1 MVLLNSAL
9 LSPNPG
15 LVLWMIIVFSLLVFL
30 LRKFAWKPIIEGLR
44 EREGEIEGALRMA
57 EETRAEMAKLKA
69 DNDKLL
75 AEARLERDAII
86 KEAKDA
92 STRIIA
98 ESKEDAQVQSAKIL
112 DDARATIAHERDV
125 MVALVKKDVA
135 NLSIEIAEKVLR
147 KELADKSAQQ
157 SYVDSL
163 VADAS
168 RLN

>member
-15 LVLWMIIVFSLLVFL
+15 LVLWMIIVFSCLVFL
-30 LRKFAWKPIIEGLR
+30 LRKFAWKPIIEGLK

-57 EETRAEMAKLKA
+57 EETRAEMAKLKS
-69 DNDKLL
+69 DNDKLV
-75 AEARLERDAII
+75 AEARIERDQII
-86 KEAKDA
+86 KEAKEA
-92 STRIIA
+92 SNRVLA
-98 ESKEDAQVQSAKIL
+98 EAKEDAQAQSAKIL

-125 MVALVKKDVA
+125 MIAQVKKDVA
-135 NLSIEIAEKVLR
+135 GLSIEIAEKVLR
-147 KELADKSAQQ
+147 KELSDKTAQQ

>member
-1 MVLLNSAL
+1 MVFLNSAL

-15 LVLWMIIVFSLLVFL
+15 LILWMIIVFSILVFL
-30 LRKFAWKPIIEGLR
+30 LSKFAWKPIVEGLK

-57 EETRAEMAKLKA
+57 EETRAEMAKLKS

-75 AEARLERDAII
+75 AEARLERDQII

-92 STRIIA
+92 SNRIIA
-98 ESKEDAQVQSAKIL
+98 ESKDNAQTQSAKIL
-112 DDARATIAHERDV
+112 DDARAIIAHEKDV
-125 MVALVKKDVA
+125 MVAQVKKDVA

-147 KELADKSAQQ
+147 RELSDKTAQQ
-157 SYVDSL
+157 TYIDSL
-163 VADAS
+163 VSDA